1 MKPIVLFITKTC
13 YLDAALEYIEEVKN
27 YVTLHVIIEID
38 PYSKKMNISDV
49 DYLPQKITFIDP
61 KKLLSQHEYANYT
74 KYIDGCASFEFLIHQ
89 NNKSFSL
96 ESIKKSYLLFKKS
109 KQLLPDYIHFD
120 DVSIR
125 LILFPFLIKLIKTK
139 LIINVHD
146 PIQHSGERNLKN
158 IFARKIFYKKVYKFI
173 TFSNY
178 SQSIFIT
185 NNKSKTCIN
194 LNLKPYHFY
203 SNYINQIDPPQT
215 KISFIGRISAYK
227 GIDIFLDSIAILNKK
242 YKDINYLI
250 AGAPYN
256 EIIGDK
262 LVNQYNF
269 KNIEFQLKHLSNQE
283 LCTIIQASKIIVCPY
298 RDATQS
304 GVIMTALA
312 LNTPII
318 VSNQGGLPEYIEN
331 NITGMVANT
340 DAVSIA
346 SAIETF
352 IIHPLKHLKLSE
364 NIKNMDKKKWMIGE
378 NKILK
383 LYW

>member
-1 MKPIVLFITKTC
+1 MIQI
-13 YLDAALEYIEEVKN
+13 LDCTIRDGGY
-27 YVTLHVIIEID
+27 
-38 PYSKKMNISDV
+38 
-49 DYLPQKITFIDP
+49 
-61 KKLLSQHEYANYT
+61 YT
-74 KYIDGCASFEFLIHQ
+74 NWDFE
-89 NNKSFSL
+89 K
-96 ESIKKSYLLFKKS
+96 
-109 KQLLPDYIHFD
+109 
-120 DVSIR
+120 
-125 LILFPFLIKLIKTK
+125 
-139 LIINVHD
+139 
-146 PIQHSGERNLKN
+146 
-158 IFARKIFYKKVYKFI
+158 
-173 TFSNY
+173 
-178 SQSIFIT
+178 
-185 NNKSKTCIN
+185 
-194 LNLKPYHFY
+194 
-203 SNYINQIDPPQT
+203 
-215 KISFIGRISAYK
+215 
-227 GIDIFLDSIAILNKK
+227 
-242 YKDINYLI
+242 
-250 AGAPYN
+250 
-256 EIIGDK
+256 K

-331 NITGMVANT
+331 NITGMIANT